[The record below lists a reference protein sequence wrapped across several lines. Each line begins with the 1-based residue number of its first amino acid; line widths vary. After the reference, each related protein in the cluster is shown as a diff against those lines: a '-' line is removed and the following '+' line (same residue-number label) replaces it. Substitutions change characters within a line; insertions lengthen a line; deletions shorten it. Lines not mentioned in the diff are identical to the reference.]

1 MNSSQKTEKLNEW
14 TENEKAQFM
23 VLHKRHPQN
32 NDNDNKRSARSNKE
46 EENMT
51 HVFDFI
57 YAS

>member
-1 MNSSQKTEKLNEW
+1 MEKLNER

-32 NDNDNKRSARSNKE
+32 NDNDNERSARSNKE